1 MPKRMPARAATL
13 PSRQQARR
21 LWSKALCIA
30 NIRPKYKLFSV
41 VACIAEMRGTDAE
54 IELQLRRN
62 TSALVPSF
70 FDHLACTGTGTALFS
85 VVSCGNNTLGFKNSL
100 VAALSLGR
108 VKQRPAPSTLS
119 P

>member
-70 FDHLACTGTGTALFS
+70 FDHLACTALFS
-85 VVSCGNNTLGFKNSL
+85 VVQQLWE
-100 VAALSLGR
+100 
-108 VKQRPAPSTLS
+108 
-119 P
+119 

>member
-85 VVSCGNNTLGFKNSL
+85 VVQQLWE
-100 VAALSLGR
+100 
-108 VKQRPAPSTLS
+108 
-119 P
+119 